1 MCLTQAAWP
10 VARHHGEVRAGLG
23 GFRRSLDAALV
34 SPGQRTPFPSLDPA
48 SVDMTQGISFCLAN
62 NIWGTNCA
70 PFTHGCCEWHVR
82 RPSCDEH

>member
-1 MCLTQAAWP
+1 M
-10 VARHHGEVRAGLG
+10 
-23 GFRRSLDAALV
+23 RRSLDAALV

-70 PFTHGCCEWHVR
+70 PCSRPSLVAAALWHVGR
-82 RPSCDEH
+82 SSYDMHLH